1 MTKEQRNNGL
11 LILCLIL
18 LMGLLALL
26 SCQVE
31 DNCERCYIES
41 ETNGVISYDTLV
53 ACNEKISQI
62 EAGTYEVP
70 DPITGTVSEYKGDC
84 YK

>member
-1 MTKEQRNNGL
+1 MTKEQRNHGL

-31 DNCERCYIES
+31 DNCETCYIEA
-41 ETNGVISYDTLV
+41 ETNGVISYDTIV

-70 DPITGTVSEYKGDC
+70 DPITGNVTTYDGTC
-84 YK
+84 H